1 MEHHGIL
8 KKNLSAT
15 VRALR
20 HRRKASLE
28 EFSEELGIGRSTLQ
42 DIEAEKSNATLGT
55 VQQIA
60 DQLGISPLVLLG
72 ELENPI
78 QPQLEWEAVRSLG
91 SFCDLPREEQRLL
104 MEKLQ
109 KLSDLLQRER
119 VR

>member
-1 MEHHGIL
+1 MTQRERQ
-8 KKNLSAT
+8 
-15 VRALR
+15 V
-20 HRRKASLE
+20 
-28 EFSEELGIGRSTLQ
+28 LQ
-42 DIEAEKSNATLGT
+42 LIEANPMISQ
-55 VQQIA
+55 QQIA

-119 VR
+119 GR